1 MLENKSILKPCPF
14 CGGRA
19 SYISITKPDQY
30 PHCNACGAEANS
42 AEEWNIRG
50 ATDFEVKA
58 RAFLKA
64 LSCKIY
70 SDFPDIQKEIAAFL
84 AKNP

>member
-1 MLENKSILKPCPF
+1 MNNKPNLKPCPF
-14 CGGRA
+14 CGKEVHYNYDR
-19 SYISITKPDQY
+19 PNFDY
-30 PHCNACGAEANS
+30 PKCETCGAEANS
-42 AEEWNIRG
+42 AEKWNIRVP
-50 ATDFEVKA
+50 TDFEVKA
-58 RAFLKA
+58 RAFLKS